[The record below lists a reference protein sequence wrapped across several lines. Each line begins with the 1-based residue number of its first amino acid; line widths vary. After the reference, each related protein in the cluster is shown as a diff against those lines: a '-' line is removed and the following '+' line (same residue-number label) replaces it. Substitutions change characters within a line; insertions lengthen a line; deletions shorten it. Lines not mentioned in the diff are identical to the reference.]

1 MIAANQAAMRTAIG
15 LGSVNNTADSAKPVS
30 TATQTAINAINDV
43 NVFPSLL
50 DVTGVKSGDLVIIT
64 GDKAYRATGPSS
76 FVPVIADPST
86 HTHATSGIVDDAITY
101 AKIQNVSAAS
111 RLIGRGSA
119 GGAGDPQE
127 ISIGSGLTMTG
138 TTLSASAS
146 GLAEPIVMPSTVM
159 PALAIDVT
167 KFVNTKSIT
176 ADSTMTFSNATPT
189 AGTRTEV
196 RVTTDATART
206 LTIPSSYS
214 YARNALITS
223 VLIPA
228 SSTISLAL
236 EYTGTRWEVY
246 GDPVDTTGT
255 GSYVLSR
262 SSLFVKSI
270 QLTAFDYTL
279 NVTTGNGAAYF
290 VVPSLLNGM
299 NLVSCAAYVITAGTT
314 GTTDVQVARIRSGTP
329 VDMLTTKLTID
340 STETGTNTAA
350 IPAVIN
356 TTSDDVFTH
365 DLIRID
371 VDSVSSTAPQGLIVV
386 LNFQAP

>member
-1 MIAANQAAMRTAIG
+1 
-15 LGSVNNTADSAKPVS
+15 
-30 TATQTAINAINDV
+30 
-43 NVFPSLL
+43 
-50 DVTGVKSGDLVIIT
+50 
-64 GDKAYRATGPSS
+64 
-76 FVPVIADPST
+76 
-86 HTHATSGIVDDAITY
+86 
-101 AKIQNVSAAS
+101 
-111 RLIGRGSA
+111 
-119 GGAGDPQE
+119 
-127 ISIGSGLTMTG
+127 
-138 TTLSASAS
+138 
-146 GLAEPIVMPSTVM
+146 
-159 PALAIDVT
+159 
-167 KFVNTKSIT
+167 
-176 ADSTMTFSNATPT
+176 MTFSNATPT

-206 LTIPSSYS
+206 LTIPLCYSYS
-214 YARNALITS
+214 RNALITS

-228 SSTISLAL
+228 SSTMSLAL

-255 GSYVLSR
+255 GSYVLSG

-270 QLTAFDYTL
+270 QLTAFNYTA

-314 GTTDVQVARIRSGTP
+314 GTTDVQVARIRGGTP

-350 IPAVIN
+350 TPAVIN

-371 VDSVSSTAPQGLIVV
+371 VDAVSSTAPQGLIVV
-386 LNFQAP
+386 LNFQSP